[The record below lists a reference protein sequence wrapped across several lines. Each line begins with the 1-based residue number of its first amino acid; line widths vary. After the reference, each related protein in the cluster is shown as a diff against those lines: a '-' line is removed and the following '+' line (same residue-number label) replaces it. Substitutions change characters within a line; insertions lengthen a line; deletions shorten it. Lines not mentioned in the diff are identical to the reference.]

1 MTKHCCRAVFHG
13 KSIIFIA
20 IAIVFSLIFFSI
32 AAFCKSSYICG
43 ACSLCFQK
51 AEVRLVIIGSQDFLL
66 GWFFWSPHLEHG
78 ISCMPGGWTMPLNTL
93 STLLPPNGQGLDI
106 AQGKCTSSRGQ
117 SLWRANVQNC
127 ANGAVAVT
135 TIAVNLRYFVST
147 PAIED
152 AWRDDSQ
159 DWDVASSVTFAN
171 LHSF

>member
-20 IAIVFSLIFFSI
+20 IAIVFSFIFFSI
-32 AAFCKSSYICG
+32 AAFCNLMNFWNLSIVFSKSWGPFGNWISR
-43 ACSLCFQK
+43 FPP
-51 AEVRLVIIGSQDFLL
+51 RLIL
-66 GWFFWSPHLEHG
+66 WSPHLEHG
-78 ISCMPGGWTMPLNTL
+78 ISCMPGGWTMPLNTP

-159 DWDVASSVTFAN
+159 DWDVASSVTLSFAN

>member
-1 MTKHCCRAVFHG
+1 MLIIYRSAPPCCRAVFHG

-20 IAIVFSLIFFSI
+20 INIVFFNIFQHRF
-32 AAFCKSSYICG
+32 
-43 ACSLCFQK
+43 LEPLHRVFQK
-51 AEVRLVIIGSQDFLL
+51 LKTGLVIGSQDFLL
-66 GWFFWSPHLEHG
+66 GWFFWSPLLEHG
-78 ISCMPGGWTMPLNTL
+78 ISCMPGGWTMPLNTP

>member
-1 MTKHCCRAVFHG
+1 MVLLQSTLFFFFL
-13 KSIIFIA
+13 I
-20 IAIVFSLIFFSI
+20 FSLPSVTLWIS
-32 AAFCKSSYICG
+32 G
-43 ACSLCFQK
+43 ASSLCFQK
-51 AEVRLVIIGSQDFLL
+51 AENSLVIESQDFHL

-78 ISCMPGGWTMPLNTL
+78 ISCMPGGWTMPLNTS